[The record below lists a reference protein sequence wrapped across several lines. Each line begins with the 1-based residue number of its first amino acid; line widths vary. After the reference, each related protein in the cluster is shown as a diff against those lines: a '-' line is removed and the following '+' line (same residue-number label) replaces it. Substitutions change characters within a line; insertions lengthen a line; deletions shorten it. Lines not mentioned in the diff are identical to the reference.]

1 MLALAAD
8 QIWCRSGAVLNPH
21 YRQMGLHGSEY
32 WTYSLLR
39 RVGALQAAR
48 LTEEC
53 LPVSS
58 AAGLRCGLV
67 DRVLEG
73 GPAGY
78 RGQVADLAGQL
89 AWSQHYAAR
98 LAAKA
103 QALTA
108 AEKEFPLA
116 AYRHQELAVMSRNFF
131 DPKEPYAQLRRAFVY
146 KDRPTQT
153 PPHLSDRRILLGSNS
168 RSR

>member
-1 MLALAAD
+1 MRPACSPALHAENA
-8 QIWCRSGAVLNPH
+8 
-21 YRQMGLHGSEY
+21 
-32 WTYSLLR
+32 R
-39 RVGALQAAR
+39 RP
-48 LTEEC
+48 C

-58 AAGLRCGLV
+58 AAGLRCGLA

-73 GPAGY
+73 GPADY

-89 AWSQHYAAR
+89 AWSPHYTAR

-131 DPKEPYAQLRRAFVY
+131 DPEEPYAQLRRAFVY
-146 KDRPTQT
+146 KDRPAQT